1 FARMGCMFTQ
11 VKGRDRST
19 LRQRGPCLACHAPD
33 IQNGTGRGRGLASS
47 HVQFGDPWL
56 DLKVVAPLAGRT
68 KPFVF
73 IDPRKSS
80 YDKQTGARLFMGWFD
95 IDSVFGLD
103 LTALYAV
110 RYEHGRLSG
119 SPLPRASTR
128 RRVGPRS
135 THAPRFAIRSH
146 DSVW

>member
-1 FARMGCMFTQ
+1 MPQEMGGRPGRGTRRAAFGPHPIGVRHGPALISAARPVGGARPIMGC
-11 VKGRDRST
+11 
-19 LRQRGPCLACHAPD
+19 
-33 IQNGTGRGRGLASS
+33 
-47 HVQFGDPWL
+47 
-56 DLKVVAPLAGRT
+56 
-68 KPFVF
+68 
-73 IDPRKSS
+73 
-80 YDKQTGARLFMGWFD
+80 FD
-95 IDSVFGLD
+95 IDLVFGLD
-103 LTALYAV
+103 LTAVYAV

>member
-1 FARMGCMFTQ
+1 MACPCAGARSR
-11 VKGRDRST
+11 VRST
-19 LRQRGPCLACHAPD
+19 SMSSVPCKNSMRSFSSPVDILGEEYSYSPRMSRGE
-33 IQNGTGRGRGLASS
+33 TGE
-47 HVQFGDPWL
+47 
-56 DLKVVAPLAGRT
+56 
-68 KPFVF
+68 
-73 IDPRKSS
+73 
-80 YDKQTGARLFMGWFD
+80 GARLFMGWFD

-103 LTALYAV
+103 LTAVYAV

>member
-1 FARMGCMFTQ
+1 MSDLLHLMSGCRPPVADIGQSGGLRPIGARGYSANSLT
-11 VKGRDRST
+11 VE
-19 LRQRGPCLACHAPD
+19 
-33 IQNGTGRGRGLASS
+33 GLALWP
-47 HVQFGDPWL
+47 GDC
-56 DLKVVAPLAGRT
+56 T
-68 KPFVF
+68 
-73 IDPRKSS
+73 S
-80 YDKQTGARLFMGWFD
+80 GARLFMGWFD

-103 LTALYAV
+103 LTAVYAV